1 MREENVG
8 QENKIVVIKDQKK
21 IVVIKD
27 QTKGKT
33 SRKGTGKGRKFKE
46 EKKKKKENVAL
57 KKKKGKSAKTRLG
70 SERTQGQR
78 ITFD

>member
-1 MREENVG
+1 MG
-8 QENKIVVIKDQKK
+8 QEKKIVVIKDQKK
-21 IVVIKD
+21 LVVIKD

-57 KKKKGKSAKTRLG
+57 KKKGKSAKTRLG